1 MGKFAR
7 KYGGGATT
15 AKSATPAPEKV
26 DTTATKSD
34 AAADTSASLEAVKQA
49 SKGKKEATP
58 AGKGKAEAKAPAP
71 AAAAEAEQPAQ
82 SASSAE
88 AQPHFDLDMFDLT
101 LEGEV
106 YEASKHK
113 VVEEG
118 GKKAKKGG
126 KKGGKK

>member
-15 AKSATPAPEKV
+15 AKSAAPEPEKV
-26 DTTATKSD
+26 DTIASKSD
-34 AAADTSASLEAVKQA
+34 AAADTSASPKAVKQA
-49 SKGKKEATP
+49 GKGKKEATP
-58 AGKGKAEAKAPAP
+58 AGKGKAEAKAPTP
-71 AAAAEAEQPAQ
+71 AVPEAEQPAQ